1 MFVFSEE
8 STASKMVEAIV
19 GCSYLGIE
27 RCAEEYADFSYKN
40 GKGKHGWALIF
51 QQISGTLPE
60 MGYRVIQR
68 TAGSWPYAVMFDSYS
83 GTAITLLREENYR
96 SRQDEIQRGIVHYVH
111 AGIPANADLND
122 EEPVYKQMS
131 LFDSEM
137 GEEIQEKNQ
146 KPYEELEK
154 AIGEKILR
162 YGILTFRM
170 DPLQYI
176 KDCNLNILNAEGA
189 LIEVVNYDYAIPMN
203 WKDAVPEQDITRF
216 AVSGD
221 FEHGGQIDDMPD
233 LKPRKE
239 LKRKD
244 G

>member
-40 GKGKHGWALIF
+40 GKGQHGWALIF

-96 SRQDEIQRGIVHYVH
+96 SRQDEIQRGIDLSGVKKIRLHDLRHSH
-111 AGIPANADLND
+111 ASLLISKLGAQPNLVADRLGHEKVQTTLSTYSHLYPDQSREFAN
-122 EEPVYKQMS
+122 Q
-131 LFDSEM
+131 
-137 GEEIQEKNQ
+137 
-146 KPYEELEK
+146 LEK
-154 AIGEKILR
+154 LVE
-162 YGILTFRM
+162 T
-170 DPLQYI
+170 DE
-176 KDCNLNILNAEGA
+176 N
-189 LIEVVNYDYAIPMN
+189 
-203 WKDAVPEQDITRF
+203 
-216 AVSGD
+216 
-221 FEHGGQIDDMPD
+221 
-233 LKPRKE
+233 
-239 LKRKD
+239 
-244 G
+244 

>member
-1 MFVFSEE
+1 MFIFSEE

-19 GCSYLGIE
+19 ECIYLGIE

-40 GKGKHGWALIF
+40 GKGQHGWALIF

-122 EEPVYKQMS
+122 EEPVYKQMC

-154 AIGEKILR
+154 AMER
-162 YGILTFRM
+162 RFYGMEF
-170 DPLQYI
+170 
-176 KDCNLNILNAEGA
+176 
-189 LIEVVNYDYAIPMN
+189 
-203 WKDAVPEQDITRF
+203 
-216 AVSGD
+216 
-221 FEHGGQIDDMPD
+221 
-233 LKPRKE
+233 
-239 LKRKD
+239 
-244 G
+244 